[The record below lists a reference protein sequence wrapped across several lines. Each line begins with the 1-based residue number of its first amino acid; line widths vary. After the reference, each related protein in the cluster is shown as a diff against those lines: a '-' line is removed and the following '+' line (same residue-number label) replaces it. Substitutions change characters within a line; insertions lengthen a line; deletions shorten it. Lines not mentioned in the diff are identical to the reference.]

1 MRSFDLEIT
10 CMISAQIALPSI
22 SSITIINHSNFDLYL
37 AVTAIFVKFQLLFS
51 QSSWPVFNS
60 TLTSETLK
68 VTNI

>member
-1 MRSFDLEIT
+1 
-10 CMISAQIALPSI
+10 MISAQIALPSI